1 MIFVDDCSGLLE
13 KYPNA
18 PDGESSP
25 GSYDLPIISSMA
37 LKMIFLLIT
46 SKRYYDLFLFQTRIF
61 VTHAVQY
68 LAHVDQIIVLQDGV
82 VSEVRLV
89 LYFRSQS

>member
-1 MIFVDDCSGLLE
+1 
-13 KYPNA
+13 
-18 PDGESSP
+18 
-25 GSYDLPIISSMA
+25 MA

-68 LAHVDQIIVLQDGV
+68 LARVDQIIVLQDGV

-89 LYFRSQS
+89 LYFTSQS